1 MAIIRLENI
10 SKRYLV
16 HRKRQLISHWAW
28 GRRQAAAEPFW
39 ALRDVSFTVDKGETI
54 GIIGHN
60 GAGKSTLIEII
71 VGVTTPTTGVAERKG
86 RIGAMLE
93 LGSGFHPDL
102 TGAENVHLNAALH
115 GMRRAEIE
123 RKFASIVEFS
133 ELEAFM
139 DEPVRTYSSGMLSRL
154 GFSVAVHL
162 DAKVIAL
169 DEVLA
174 VGGKNFQSKC
184 AAKIRE
190 FVATG
195 MTILLVSHSLANIEK
210 ICSRTIWLDHGRVKM
225 DGATDDVVAEY
236 EQNITALSSS
246 DANKESRLQRQ

>member
-16 HRKRQLISHWAW
+16 HRKRQLLSQWAW
-28 GRRQAAAEPFW
+28 GRRRAADEPFW

-71 VGVTTPTTGVAERKG
+71 VGVTTPTTGVAERNG

-115 GMRRAEIE
+115 GMGREELE

-139 DEPVRTYSSGMLSRL
+139 DEPTRTYSSGMLARL

-162 DAKVIAL
+162 DPKVIAL
-169 DEVLA
+169 DEVIA
-174 VGGKNFQSKC
+174 VGDQNFQSKC
-184 AAKIRE
+184 AAKIRD

-195 MTILLVSHSLANIEK
+195 TTILLVSHSLASIEK

-225 DGATDDVVAEY
+225 DGPTDDVVAEY
-236 EQNITALSSS
+236 KHHTTPLSSS
-246 DANKESRLQRQ
+246 DANKESHLQRQ